1 MVKKSIRKSIALVA
15 AGSLA
20 LTGLATAPASA
31 AGLLVDGYVTLS
43 PTSGAEY
50 DVLTGNAKEFS
61 LTANFANA
69 AEDAGEYLKFLV
81 TNTNEDIVVDDSE
94 STQYVA
100 TSAIG
105 SDNVVLANVGAVD
118 RVTLSNVPNNFKIGD
133 SITVAGFD
141 ASESDYTG
149 GAADATSLNG
159 AAVIETASANTLTYL
174 KGNTGDI
181 TAFTSDAA
189 ITVTLNTPAYTSAT
203 DSFVFNTKS
212 DSNNADKVLVLET
225 GNITTSRT
233 ATVTAWID
241 TNDDGDIDAS
251 EYVSPTRTI
260 RWLTAAEV
268 SATSTIQTQ
277 TVGASSVVAH
287 VATTPSL
294 NGDQMSAADV
304 TAKFTVQGSP
314 TSFTASS
321 STWNTTSNVWVAT
334 LSRVLAVDSLTFAS
348 PTATLK
354 FEADHGLTTGETITV
369 ASMAASGNNGT
380 FVVTVVDAD
389 EVSYTNTTP
398 AVAVGTNAAGTG
410 TVLVVAGAYSATA
423 YIGSTA
429 ISGAVSNSV
438 ATATSAVGSAAV
450 ATDGNNNVTITSGLD
465 ATVVVRPETLA
476 VSSVLTFVDSDDV
489 AVTAGRPVVLTAT
502 TITNATGV
510 TINGSAVTAGDTVE
524 ATTDANGQVTVAV
537 TTTSGVATDV
547 VKVTGV
553 AEGVSGANAF
563 AQWTWT
569 AVSNT
574 LHDLN
579 GAGTAR
585 SVATGGAYSFDFLVA
600 DQWSQAQTGDLR
612 LKVVVSGNTV
622 SETYP
627 SITAGRATVTVTDA
641 EIGTGNVTVVVTP
654 QKKAT
659 NGTWGTSGAAAAVT
673 YTLYPSAQSG
683 STVTAVSAD
692 VSVAIT
698 TTAFVTGDSRLSQTA
713 VTGDASAGTDAIEIT
728 GVVTN
733 SLTGVVKSGAAVTVS
748 GASTLLFVDG
758 TRAQYGSITTYADA
772 NGAYSVHVRSNTSQA
787 LSVVTVAAHGGSK
800 TIKVSF
806 EAASPLTGT
815 SLVITAPDYVAP
827 GSTFIATGT
836 VTDKWGNPIVVAANA
851 DGGADLKVTYSG
863 AGLAFGSLPE
873 ATDAAGQAK
882 VIYLLGNNDSGTI
895 TVTFS
900 YDANGDEDYIDA
912 GDLVVSKTVTIGSA
926 PVVSDTKVNVGSFK
940 GYVALYA
947 KGYKGKK
954 MSAIVAGKWIVVAS
968 LATDF
973 ERVVRYTGAGYDIV
987 TTIYI
992 DGVSV
997 QSFNVTTK

>member
-81 TNTNEDIVVDDSE
+81 TNSNEDIVVDDSE
-94 STQYVA
+94 STQYVVNGTA
-100 TSAIG
+100 SAQEA
-105 SDNVVLANVGAVD
+105 DDEV
-118 RVTLSNVPNNFKIGD
+118 VTLTLPANNFKIGD
-133 SITVAGFD
+133 VVLVAG
-141 ASESDYTG
+141 ATATTVNGTYTLTY
-149 GAADATSLNG
+149 ATGTTIKYVG
-159 AAVIETASANTLTYL
+159 AAVGSDVASQTTAHSVKL
-174 KGNTGDI
+174 
-181 TAFTSDAA
+181 
-189 ITVTLNTPAYTSAT
+189 VTPAYTSAT

-212 DSNNADKVLVLET
+212 DTNNADKVLVLEP

-314 TSFTASS
+314 TSFSATT
-321 STWNTTSNVWVAT
+321 STWNTSSNVWVAT
-334 LSRVLAVDSLTFAS
+334 LSRVIAVDSLTFSS
-348 PTATLK
+348 PTATLT
-354 FEADHGLTTGETITV
+354 FEADHGLTTGETIKV
-369 ASMAASGNNGT
+369 ASMAAAGNNGT
-380 FVVTVVDAD
+380 FVVTYVDAD

-398 AVAVGTNAAGTG
+398 AVAVGTGAAGTG

-450 ATDGNNNVTITSGLD
+450 ATDGNNNVTITSGD

-553 AEGVSGANAF
+553 AEGVSGASAF

-683 STVTAVSAD
+683 STVTAVSGD

-758 TRAQYGSITTYADA
+758 TRAQYGSITTYANA

-815 SLVITAPDYVAP
+815 SLVITTPDYVAP

>member
-81 TNTNEDIVVDDSE
+81 TNSNEDIVVDNAKSG
-94 STQYVA
+94 QYTVVA
-100 TSAIG
+100 T
-105 SDNVVLANVGAVD
+105 VGAQTAAD
-118 RVTLSNVPNNFKIGD
+118 EEVTLTIPANNFKIGD
-133 SITVAGFD
+133 VVTVSGATATTVNGTY
-141 ASESDYTG
+141 ALTYATG
-149 GAADATSLNG
+149 TTIKYIG
-159 AAVIETASANTLTYL
+159 AAVGTNVSAATE
-174 KGNTGDI
+174 
-181 TAFTSDAA
+181 SH
-189 ITVTLNTPAYTSAT
+189 TVKLATPAYTSAT
-203 DSFVFNTKS
+203 DSFVYNTKS
-212 DSNNADKVLVLET
+212 DTNNADKVLVLEP

-314 TSFTASS
+314 TSFSATT
-321 STWNTTSNVWVAT
+321 STWNTSSNVWVAT
-334 LSRVLAVDSLTFAS
+334 LSRVIAVDSLTFSS
-348 PTATLK
+348 PTATLT
-354 FEADHGLTTGETITV
+354 FEADHGLTTGETIKV
-369 ASMAASGNNGT
+369 ASMAAAGNNGT

-398 AVAVGTNAAGTG
+398 AVAVGTGAAGTG

-547 VKVTGV
+547 VTVTGV

-815 SLVITAPDYVAP
+815 SIVITAPDYVAP

-836 VTDKWGNPIVVAANA
+836 VTDKWGNPIVVAANSSSSQ
-851 DGGADLKVTYSG
+851 ADLKVTYSG